1 MEQENQ
7 KDKTNEIF
15 RKIDTLLDEKIIRE
29 NQWRK
34 KKKFWAIIIN
44 ALEKHNIL
52 SQKDMQRIARLEIF

>member
-29 NQWRK
+29 NQWQKEK
-34 KKKFWAIIIN
+34 KLWAIIIN